1 MIQYRRIHHV
11 LEKIINYQ
19 KGTHTY
25 ENQDN
30 TIGVPEYEIYNRSAV
45 LTDAFNGNVFTI
57 RFCSDK

>member
-1 MIQYRRIHHV
+1 M

-45 LTDAFNGNVFTI
+45 LTDAFDGNVFTI